1 MRSHPARRKLFAA
14 APTAFHPR
22 PRWAATFNFRA
33 LPSMVGMVGALVGAA
48 CGSLRAHGEVRAH
61 IAPCKLGTA
70 TPAAF
75 HPRSSW
81 VPDEIE
87 CRVLLELPYTN
98 PTPTPATSLR
108 HTMTAERQRGVVV
121 LRSVNVLAAAQTD
134 RHASG
139 ASRTATSSNSP
150 CLDEDFFNYSILRL
164 VWNGSPHFPRAGV
177 PQDQSLGASEGHGC
191 GRLGVLGRLRRPSG
205 SPRLTFRVPPSAV
218 PVLGACRPL
227 RHTASAS
234 GSP

>member
-33 LPSMVGMVGALVGAA
+33 LPSMVGMVGAWVGAA
-48 CGSLRAHGEVRAH
+48 WGSLRAHGEVRAH

-108 HTMTAERQRGVVV
+108 HTMTAERQNRVVV
-121 LRSVNVLAAAQTD
+121 LRSQHPRGSTNRPACGD
-134 RHASG
+134 
-139 ASRTATSSNSP
+139 ASRIAHVIDQP
-150 CLDEDFFNYSILRL
+150 VLDEDFFNYPFTAGLERKLAFLSRWRAPGSIAGGLRG
-164 VWNGSPHFPRAGV
+164 VWVRAVSYGRHPRARTR
-177 PQDQSLGASEGHGC
+177 QSPSPNSNPFGTYVRRWPVC
-191 GRLGVLGRLRRPSG
+191 WRRLWPRRG
-205 SPRLTFRVPPSAV
+205 PPDS
-218 PVLGACRPL
+218 
-227 RHTASAS
+227 
-234 GSP
+234 